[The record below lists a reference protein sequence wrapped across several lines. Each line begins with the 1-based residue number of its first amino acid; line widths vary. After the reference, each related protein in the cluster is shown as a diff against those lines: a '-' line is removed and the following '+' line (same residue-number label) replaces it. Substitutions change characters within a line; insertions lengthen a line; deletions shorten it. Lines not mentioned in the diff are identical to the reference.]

1 MSRDKYFSSN
11 DNIRATHETMYYY
24 DSPSSQSSDSNIQ
37 PDTIPKNGKS
47 AYEVAVDNGFSGT
60 VEEGL
65 ESLKGQNGISPHVG
79 ENGNWFIGDIDT
91 EVAAAANNIIPIPSG
106 EIDSYFQNN
115 SNSENISPLSTA
127 ELDKLF
133 IQL

>member
-24 DSPSSQSSDSNIQ
+24 DSSFSQLNIQ
-37 PDTIPKNGKS
+37 PDIIPKNGKF
-47 AYEVAVDNGFSGT
+47 AYEIAVDNGFNGT
-60 VEEGL
+60 VEKRL

-79 ENGNWFIGDIDT
+79 ENGNWLIGDIDT
-91 EVAAAANNIIPIPSG
+91 EVAVAANNIIPIPSG
-106 EIDSYFQNN
+106 EIDSYFQNDN
-115 SNSENISPLSTA
+115 NSENISPLSIT

-133 IQL
+133 I

>member
-24 DSPSSQSSDSNIQ
+24 DSSFSQLNIQ
-37 PDTIPKNGKS
+37 PDIIPKNGKS
-47 AYEVAVDNGFSGT
+47 AYEIAVNNGFSGT
-60 VEEGL
+60 VEEWL

-91 EVAAAANNIIPIPSG
+91 GVAAAANNIIPVPSG

-133 IQL
+133 I